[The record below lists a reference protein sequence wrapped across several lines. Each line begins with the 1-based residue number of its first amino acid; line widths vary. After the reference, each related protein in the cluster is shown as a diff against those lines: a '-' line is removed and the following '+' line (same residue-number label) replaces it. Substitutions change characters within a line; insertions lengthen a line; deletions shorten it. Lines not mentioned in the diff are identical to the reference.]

1 MRSPE
6 DLIDI
11 YLKSTKLGCAKLY
24 CFVFWFDCE
33 SDDVFFARL
42 QPVIQPFIEKKAA
55 RAARASHSSSVC
67 RRARASMGRSLR
79 WSDPRAGNQM
89 ICALRSEE
97 ALSGRSPPPKH
108 LKWVRVPHGGCWY
121 PAPTG
126 HVDQSGGRI
135 VNTQKPP
142 ARSLR
147 PCV

>member
-55 RAARASHSSSVC
+55 RAARAFT
-67 RRARASMGRSLR
+67 RRPYAVEQG
-79 WSDPRAGNQM
+79 
-89 ICALRSEE
+89 
-97 ALSGRSPPPKH
+97 H
-108 LKWVRVPHGGCWY
+108 LWG
-121 PAPTG
+121 
-126 HVDQSGGRI
+126 D
-135 VNTQKPP
+135 
-142 ARSLR
+142 L
-147 PCV
+147 CVGLTLGLETR